1 MAKFEAE
8 LSVKV
13 DGFISDLDKAEK
25 KSDDFSSRVEK
36 NNDNAKKSFDPIIDG
51 TEKLNKAISNQV
63 RQNNALES
71 VLLSLSS
78 RFNQGIISQDNFDK
92 SSKAIG
98 GSLALGRQRVAEF
111 QRQLDILKL
120 SADKSSKSIVN
131 TDVAVSKLTNKNK
144 DLSKSTGLANST
156 AMEFNRIIQDAPFG
170 MIGIGNNIQQLTSNF
185 GQLQAKTGSFGA
197 AFKATIASMLTSG
210 NLLSLGISVV
220 TSAWTAYVM
229 YSQRANKANKE
240 TKDSTEL
247 LIEALSEKSRVLYEA
262 SKSSGAEAAQL
273 RILYGITQDVSKSVS
288 ERKNSADRLIKQY
301 PELLKNFTSE
311 QIILGQAKTAYDNL
325 SQSILATARAQ
336 AAYSKIGEKS
346 AQQLAIDETNKALRE
361 QVVLLEKQAKEQK
374 EINKA
379 TQGANAYGASNVIS
393 AQSTYKIS
401 NQIADAN
408 KKINENLLERAKIQ
422 ESILDL
428 EKIAVTNQ
436 IAIADGFGLGVPKIE
451 KAKKELFD
459 FGAKLE
465 EIRIKSDSSLDSTGL
480 LGLDVETEKIR
491 QKYEGLYRNLDKIN
505 ADIVKSTQYSESQ
518 KNKLLSDSIDIRNK
532 LYQNEANEN
541 LRNSERYEQE
551 QADLIQS
558 ILDKAGVSRISNRE
572 KDLQANKAYYD
583 SLIRQHRENSDVIVA
598 IQEALGQTINNI
610 NSKWDSKALSDVE
623 KINDKISGVIN
634 KNVPLY
640 IKGSSR
646 RLETEFADRVNI
658 VKAYF
663 QAIRNIYEQNNLDAS
678 DLINQED
685 NVIND
690 LMAKK
695 GEEAGRAFSD
705 KFSATISAGALN
717 AYVGLFEGLG
727 EAIASG
733 GNILNAA
740 GKTLL
745 GAFGSIM
752 VQLGEL
758 VITTSGAMAAIQKLF
773 LNPLNPLG
781 PVAGLAA
788 GAALIALGS
797 AFSTSAKNIG
807 KGSGAAASSAVSSSS
822 TSNMPMGRL
831 YNNDRQVV
839 ELKLKNTELAGAVNL
854 NNNRNNRLS

>member
-8 LSVKV
+8 ISAKV
-13 DGFISDLDKAEK
+13 DGFINALEKAEK
-25 KSDDFSSRVEK
+25 KSDEFAAKVDK
-36 NNDNAKKSFDPIIDG
+36 NSKTIYESFDKAVSNTEPIISKFSLSTGNLDKYSKAVG
-51 TEKLNKAISNQV
+51 ATISANTKKLYDFQNRLSSLNKTTNDSGKSLSDTKEKLN
-63 RQNNALES
+63 
-71 VLLSLSS
+71 
-78 RFNQGIISQDNFDK
+78 D
-92 SSKAIG
+92 
-98 GSLALGRQRVAEF
+98 LA
-111 QRQLDILKL
+111 D
-120 SADKSSKSIVN
+120 
-131 TDVAVSKLTNKNK
+131 KNK
-144 DLSKSTGLANST
+144 DLSKATGLANST

-170 MIGIGNNIQQLTSNF
+170 MMGIGNNIQQLTANF

-197 AFKATIASMLTSG
+197 AFKATIASMLTTG
-210 NLLSLGISVV
+210 NLLSLSISVV

-247 LIEALSEKSRVLYEA
+247 LIEALNEKSRVLYEA

-288 ERKNSADRLIKQY
+288 ERKNAADRLIKQY

-336 AAYSKIGEKS
+336 AAYARIGEKS
-346 AQQLAIDETNKALRE
+346 AQQLAIDETNKELRSRLDLLVKNKDEALKLSNELTKLGTAGAGSVAAGANAASRE
-361 QVVLLEKQAKEQK
+361 IKSLTG
-374 EINKA
+374 EINK
-379 TQGANAYGASNVIS
+379 
-393 AQSTYKIS
+393 
-401 NQIADAN
+401 
-408 KKINENLLERAKIQ
+408 NLLERAKIQ

-436 IAIADGFGLGVPKIE
+436 IAIADEFGLGVNKID
-451 KAKKELFD
+451 KAKKELVD

-480 LGLDVETEKIR
+480 LGLDIETEKIR

-505 ADIVKSTQYSESQ
+505 ADIVKSTQYSESE

-583 SLIRQHRENSDVIVA
+583 SLIRQHRENSDVIAA

-610 NSKWDSKALSDVE
+610 NAKWDSKALSDVE
-623 KINDKISGVIN
+623 KINDKIAAVIN
-634 KNVPLY
+634 KNVPIS

-663 QAIRNIYEQNNLDAS
+663 QAISNIYEQNNLDAS

-685 NVIND
+685 NAISD

-717 AYVGLFEGLG
+717 TYVGLFEGLG

-839 ELKLKNTELAGAVNL
+839 ELKLKNTDLVGAVNL